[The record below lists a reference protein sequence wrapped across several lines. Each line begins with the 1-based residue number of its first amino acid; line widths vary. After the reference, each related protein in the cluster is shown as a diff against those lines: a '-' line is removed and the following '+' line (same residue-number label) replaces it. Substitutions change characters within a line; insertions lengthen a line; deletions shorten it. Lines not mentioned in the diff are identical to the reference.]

1 MDMMKIGV
9 FLQNLRKEK
18 NFTQQELADY
28 FHVSSKTVS
37 KWECGKALPEIPLLK
52 EISEFYSVSV
62 DEILNSE
69 RNEEGAMGNT
79 MRKEEM
85 QKAYQ
90 KKKKMWSIFIYVSF
104 FVLLLAFV
112 LLPLI
117 SSIKNHSLATAISIV
132 ILVVGLFAYG
142 LGLILSKLDKDVQ
155 SKSVLLAYH
164 NQRVNVSIWFGA
176 LFLANLMI
184 AICNSG
190 NGSLLENIMNV
201 ELTLDKFSLD
211 TIVCLFF
218 FGICGLIAQ
227 LLANYFRKYSKEKTE
242 QQLGFIYQHHLF
254 FYGIFLLSTLSIFA
268 LPWAEADSKMLLL
281 TQVKD
286 YTFLQTYPTTF
297 YVGIGLYVASFVL
310 VLALYKFPQ
319 VHSVGILM
327 LIVSFILFNVATQ
340 DLIHQEYNEGGLSAT
355 FNSPKGAYIMV
366 GILAVCFVICL
377 TYSITNWVQMRKET
391 K

>member
-62 DEILNSE
+62 DEILNGE
-69 RNEEGAMGNT
+69 RNLEGVMGNT

-132 ILVVGLFAYG
+132 I
-142 LGLILSKLDKDVQ
+142 S
-155 SKSVLLAYH
+155 
-164 NQRVNVSIWFGA
+164 W
-176 LFLANLMI
+176 
-184 AICNSG
+184 
-190 NGSLLENIMNV
+190 
-201 ELTLDKFSLD
+201 
-211 TIVCLFF
+211 
-218 FGICGLIAQ
+218 
-227 LLANYFRKYSKEKTE
+227 
-242 QQLGFIYQHHLF
+242 
-254 FYGIFLLSTLSIFA
+254 
-268 LPWAEADSKMLLL
+268 
-281 TQVKD
+281 
-286 YTFLQTYPTTF
+286 
-297 YVGIGLYVASFVL
+297 
-310 VLALYKFPQ
+310 
-319 VHSVGILM
+319 
-327 LIVSFILFNVATQ
+327 
-340 DLIHQEYNEGGLSAT
+340 
-355 FNSPKGAYIMV
+355 
-366 GILAVCFVICL
+366 
-377 TYSITNWVQMRKET
+377 
-391 K
+391 

>member
-9 FLQNLRKEK
+9 FLQNLRKDK
-18 NFTQQELADY
+18 NFTQQELADC

-62 DEILNSE
+62 DEILNGE
-69 RNEEGAMGNT
+69 RNIEGAMGNT

-132 ILVVGLFAYG
+132 ILVVGLFVYG

-254 FYGIFLLSTLSIFA
+254 FYGIFLLSTLSIFT

-297 YVGIGLYVASFVL
+297 YVGIGLYVASLVL

>member
-9 FLQNLRKEK
+9 FLQNLRKDK
-18 NFTQQELADY
+18 NFTQQELADC

-62 DEILNSE
+62 DEILNGE
-69 RNEEGAMGNT
+69 RNIEGAMGNT

-85 QKAYQ
+85 QKAYK

-132 ILVVGLFAYG
+132 ILVVGLFVYG

-227 LLANYFRKYSKEKTE
+227 LLANYFRKDSKEKTE

-254 FYGIFLLSTLSIFA
+254 FYGIFLLSTLSIFT

-281 TQVKD
+281 TQIKD
-286 YTFLQTYPTTF
+286 YTFL
-297 YVGIGLYVASFVL
+297 
-310 VLALYKFPQ
+310 
-319 VHSVGILM
+319 
-327 LIVSFILFNVATQ
+327 
-340 DLIHQEYNEGGLSAT
+340 
-355 FNSPKGAYIMV
+355 
-366 GILAVCFVICL
+366 
-377 TYSITNWVQMRKET
+377 
-391 K
+391 

>member
-1 MDMMKIGV
+1 M
-9 FLQNLRKEK
+9 
-18 NFTQQELADY
+18 ADY

-62 DEILNSE
+62 DEILNGE
-69 RNEEGAMGNT
+69 RNVEGAMENT
-79 MRKEEM
+79 MRKEER

-132 ILVVGLFAYG
+132 ILVVGLFVYG

-201 ELTLDKFSLD
+201 ELTLDEFSLD

-254 FYGIFLLSTLSIFA
+254 FYGIFLLSTLSIFT

-286 YTFLQTYPTTF
+286 YTFLQTYLTTF
-297 YVGIGLYVASFVL
+297 YVGIGLYVASLVL

>member
-62 DEILNSE
+62 DEILNGE
-69 RNEEGAMGNT
+69 RNVEGAMGNT

-85 QKAYQ
+85 QKTYQ

-117 SSIKNHSLATAISIV
+117 SSIKNRSLANVISIV
-132 ILVVGLFAYG
+132 ILVAGLFVYG

-184 AICNSG
+184 AICNNG

-201 ELTLDKFSLD
+201 EFTLDEFSLN
-211 TIVCLFF
+211 TMVCLFF

-227 LLANYFRKYSKEKTE
+227 LLANYFRNDSKEKTK

-297 YVGIGLYVASFVL
+297 YVGIGLYVASLVL

-327 LIVSFILFNVATQ
+327 LIASFILFNVATH
-340 DLIHQEYNEGGLSAT
+340 DLIQQDYNEGGLRAA
-355 FNSPKGAYIMV
+355 FNSTKDVYIMV
-366 GILAVCFVICL
+366 GILALCFVICL
-377 TYSITNWVQMRKET
+377 TYTIIKMVQKKKET
-391 K
+391 E

>member
-9 FLQNLRKEK
+9 FLQNLRKDK
-18 NFTQQELADY
+18 NFTQQELADC

-37 KWECGKALPEIPLLK
+37 KWECGKALSEIPLLK

-62 DEILNSE
+62 DEILNGE
-69 RNEEGAMGNT
+69 RNIEGAMGNT

-132 ILVVGLFAYG
+132 ILVVGLFVYG

-254 FYGIFLLSTLSIFA
+254 FYGIFLLSTLSIFT

-297 YVGIGLYVASFVL
+297 YVGIGLYVASLVL

>member
-9 FLQNLRKEK
+9 FLQNLRKDK
-18 NFTQQELADY
+18 NFTQQELADC

-62 DEILNSE
+62 DEILNGE
-69 RNEEGAMGNT
+69 RNIEGAMGNT

-132 ILVVGLFAYG
+132 ILVVGLFVYG

-355 FNSPKGAYIMV
+355 FNSPKGAYIMI

>member
-9 FLQNLRKEK
+9 FLQNLRKDK
-18 NFTQQELADY
+18 NFTQQELADC

-62 DEILNSE
+62 DEILNGE
-69 RNEEGAMGNT
+69 RNIEGAMGNT

-132 ILVVGLFAYG
+132 ILVVGLFVYG

-297 YVGIGLYVASFVL
+297 YVGIGLYVASLVL

>member
-1 MDMMKIGV
+1 MDMMKIGA
-9 FLQNLRKEK
+9 FLQNLRKDK
-18 NFTQQELADY
+18 NFTQQELADC

-62 DEILNSE
+62 DEILNGE
-69 RNEEGAMGNT
+69 RNIEGAMGNT

-132 ILVVGLFAYG
+132 ILVVGLFVYG

-254 FYGIFLLSTLSIFA
+254 FYGIFLLSTLSIFT

-297 YVGIGLYVASFVL
+297 YVGIGLYVASLVL

>member
-9 FLQNLRKEK
+9 FLQNLRKDK
-18 NFTQQELADY
+18 NFTQQELTDC

-62 DEILNSE
+62 DEILNGE
-69 RNEEGAMGNT
+69 RNVEGAMENT

-132 ILVVGLFAYG
+132 ILVVGLFVYG

-297 YVGIGLYVASFVL
+297 YVGIGLYVASLVL

-366 GILAVCFVICL
+366 GVLAVCFVICL

>member
-62 DEILNSE
+62 DEILNGE
-69 RNEEGAMGNT
+69 RNVEGAMENT

-132 ILVVGLFAYG
+132 ILVVGLFVYG

-164 NQRVNVSIWFGA
+164 NQRVNVSIWFSA

-297 YVGIGLYVASFVL
+297 YVGIGLYVASLVL

>member
-62 DEILNSE
+62 DEILNGE
-69 RNEEGAMGNT
+69 RNVEGAMGNT

-132 ILVVGLFAYG
+132 ILVVGLFVYG
-142 LGLILSKLDKDVQ
+142 LGLILSKLYKDVQ

-164 NQRVNVSIWFGA
+164 NQRFNVSIWFGA

-254 FYGIFLLSTLSIFA
+254 FYGIFLLSTLSIFT

-297 YVGIGLYVASFVL
+297 YVGIGLYVASLVL

>member
-9 FLQNLRKEK
+9 FFQNLRKDK
-18 NFTQQELADY
+18 NFTQQELADC

-37 KWECGKALPEIPLLK
+37 KWECGKALPGIPLLK

-62 DEILNSE
+62 DEILNGE
-69 RNEEGAMGNT
+69 RNIEGAMGNT

-132 ILVVGLFAYG
+132 ILVVGLFVYG

-254 FYGIFLLSTLSIFA
+254 FYGIFLLSTLSIFT

-297 YVGIGLYVASFVL
+297 YVGIGLFVASLVL

>member
-9 FLQNLRKEK
+9 FLQNLRKDK
-18 NFTQQELADY
+18 NFTQQELADC

-62 DEILNSE
+62 DEILNGE
-69 RNEEGAMGNT
+69 RNIEGAMGNT

-132 ILVVGLFAYG
+132 ILVVGLFVYG
-142 LGLILSKLDKDVQ
+142 SGLILSKLDKDVQ

-254 FYGIFLLSTLSIFA
+254 FYGIFLLSTLSIFT

-297 YVGIGLYVASFVL
+297 YVGIGLYVASLVL

>member
-9 FLQNLRKEK
+9 FLQNLRKDK
-18 NFTQQELADY
+18 NFTQQELADC

-62 DEILNSE
+62 DEILNGE
-69 RNEEGAMGNT
+69 RNIEGAMGNT

-132 ILVVGLFAYG
+132 ILVVGLFVYG

-155 SKSVLLAYH
+155 SKSVLLAYN

-297 YVGIGLYVASFVL
+297 YVGIGLYVASLVL

>member
-9 FLQNLRKEK
+9 FLQNLRKDK
-18 NFTQQELADY
+18 NFTQQELADC

-62 DEILNSE
+62 DEILNGE
-69 RNEEGAMGNT
+69 RNIEGAIGNT

-132 ILVVGLFAYG
+132 ILVVGLFVYG

-254 FYGIFLLSTLSIFA
+254 FYGIFLLSTLSIFT

-297 YVGIGLYVASFVL
+297 YVGIGLYVASLVL